1 MITTA
6 KNDMIMSLC
15 FIIHHNYASTSHLG
29 HNYGLFQYMSDFS
42 QRLRSEIEYI
52 GLNQKEFAAKAGIQ
66 KRALD
71 AYLRKQQSM
80 PPADT
85 AVKIASALG
94 VSVEYLVT
102 GKENRQSVA
111 VSMYRQFRDIL
122 DDLAVL
128 PTEILVIVKAM
139 IKTAANIERKKNQLE
154 G

>member
-1 MITTA
+1 
-6 KNDMIMSLC
+6 
-15 FIIHHNYASTSHLG
+15 
-29 HNYGLFQYMSDFS
+29 
-42 QRLRSEIEYI
+42 LRSEIEFL

-102 GKENRQSVA
+102 GKECRQSVG
-111 VSMYRQFRDIL
+111 VSKYLQFRDLL

-128 PTEILVIVKAM
+128 PTEILEIIKVM
-139 IKTAANIERKKNQLE
+139 IKAAANGERKKNPA
-154 G
+154 

>member
-1 MITTA
+1 
-6 KNDMIMSLC
+6 
-15 FIIHHNYASTSHLG
+15 
-29 HNYGLFQYMSDFS
+29 MSDFS

-102 GKENRQSVA
+102 GKENRQTVA

-128 PTEILVIVKAM
+128 PAEILEIVKAM
-139 IKTAANIERKKNQLE
+139 IKTAANIERRKNQAE